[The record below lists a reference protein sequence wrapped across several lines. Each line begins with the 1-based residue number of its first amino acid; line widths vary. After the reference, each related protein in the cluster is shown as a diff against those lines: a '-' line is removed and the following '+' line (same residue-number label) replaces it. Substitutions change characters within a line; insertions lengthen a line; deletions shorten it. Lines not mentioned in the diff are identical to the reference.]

1 MRSIEK
7 EIQELCDLVRESTYK
22 DFIKKVHVNDRI
34 PRQGNFPAMVDFDF
48 KMLSATIFNE
58 EYIVGRVNIWDED
71 GNWVWDS
78 EIKERVYF
86 KKD

>member
-1 MRSIEK
+1 MISIEK

-22 DFIKKVHVNDRI
+22 DFIKKVHVNNRI
-34 PRQGNFPAMVDFDF
+34 PSQGGFPSMIDFDF
-48 KMLSATIFNE
+48 KHLSATTFNE
-58 EYIVGRVNIWDED
+58 EYIAGCVNIWDED
-71 GNWVWDS
+71 GNWSWDS

>member
-1 MRSIEK
+1 MRSVEK
-7 EIQELCDLVRESTYK
+7 EIQELCDLVRNNTYN
-22 DFIKKVHVNDRI
+22 DFIKKIHFYNVT
-34 PRQGNFPAMVDFDF
+34 PRQGNFPHMIDFDF
-48 KMLSATIFNE
+48 KHLSATIFNE
-58 EYIVGRVNIWDED
+58 EYIAGCVNIWDEE